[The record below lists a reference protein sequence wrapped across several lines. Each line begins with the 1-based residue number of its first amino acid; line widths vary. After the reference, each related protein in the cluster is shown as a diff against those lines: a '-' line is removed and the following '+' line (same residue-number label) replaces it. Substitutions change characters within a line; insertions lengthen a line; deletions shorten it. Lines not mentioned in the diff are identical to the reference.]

1 LIKRYM
7 LSKTNYRTILSQII
21 SSIQSNE
28 KIILEISI
36 DEHYMI
42 NDIIKYLRHYG
53 LSVVYGDNN
62 NEIIRLL
69 VIKRD

>member
-7 LSKTNYRTILSQII
+7 LSKTNYKTILPQII
-21 SSIQSNE
+21 SSIQSSE

-36 DEHYMI
+36 EEHYII
-42 NDIIKYLRHYG
+42 NDIIKHLRNYG

-62 NEIIRLL
+62 DEIIRLL